1 MGVNE
6 VPGQGASI
14 PNTFP
19 VTASGPAAEQL
30 GQGLKPGAKVLAVVL
45 GQNQSGQTLVQIARN
60 QVAMDLPGSWAAGGR
75 VSLLFLGAQSRPTF
89 LYLNPAPLPP
99 DRVALS
105 PTAQSLV
112 EIQQA
117 GKGPPALGGVETTP
131 VAARMPLPTAQL
143 AHALEGALRGSGLF
157 YESHLAAWAQGR
169 MPLAILL
176 AEPQG
181 ALSNPSSSANPSQ
194 VPAQTAE
201 PATAPPFFQP
211 AAAALVPTRPENQ
224 APAGQSAGTGA
235 PGGRTPDPAA
245 LPQAISR
252 AAVQGT
258 TVYSQMADLGAN
270 PVPSPAQAVHGALT
284 NLVGQQLQALM
295 QQQVEWNGALW
306 PGQWAHWQVEKR
318 KADGGH
324 GGPMEAPQQRWVSTL
339 TMQLPQLGEVRA
351 RIVLAGN
358 ALAVQVWGTENAAL
372 NAGRSALE
380 SALAATGLQV
390 TQCDI
395 SPAFGHD

>member
-6 VPGQGASI
+6 VPGQSVRI
-14 PNTFP
+14 PGTSP
-19 VTASGPAAEQL
+19 VTASGPPADQL
-30 GQGLKPGAKVLAVVL
+30 GQGLAPGTKVLAVVL

-60 QVAMDLPGSWAAGGR
+60 QVAMDLPGRWVAGDR

-112 EIQQA
+112 EIRQA
-117 GKGPPALGGVETTP
+117 GKGPAGPDSAATAP

-143 AHALEGALRGSGLF
+143 ARALEGALRGSGLF

-169 MPLAILL
+169 MPLATLL

-181 ALSNPSSSANPSQ
+181 ALSNPHTTANPAQ
-194 VPAQTAE
+194 GPAQIRE
-201 PATAPPFFQP
+201 P
-211 AAAALVPTRPENQ
+211 AAAAMPSTLPENQ
-224 APAGQSAGTGA
+224 TPAGQSTGTGA
-235 PGGRTPDPAA
+235 SNGTTPDPV
-245 LPQAISR
+245 LPQAISH
-252 AAVQGT
+252 AAVQGA

-270 PVPSPAQAVHGALT
+270 PVPSPAQSVHGALA

-295 QQQVEWNGALW
+295 QQQVEWNGTLW

-318 KADGGH
+318 KADGGQ
-324 GGPMEAPQQRWVSTL
+324 GGPTEVAQHRWVSTMTL
-339 TMQLPQLGEVRA
+339 QLPQLGEVRA
-351 RIVLAGN
+351 RFVLTGN
-358 ALAVQVWGTENAAL
+358 SLAVQVWGTENATL
-372 NAGRSALE
+372 SAGRSALE
-380 SALAATGLQV
+380 SALAAAGLHV
-390 TQCDI
+390 TQCEI
-395 SPAFGHD
+395 FPGFAHD

>member
-6 VPGQGASI
+6 VPGQSASI

-60 QVAMDLPGSWAAGGR
+60 QVAMNLPGSWAAGDR

-89 LYLNPAPLPP
+89 LYMNPAPLPP

-112 EIQQA
+112 EILQA
-117 GKGPPALGGVETTP
+117 GKGLPALGGMETTP
-131 VAARMPLPTAQL
+131 VAARMPLPSAQL
-143 AHALEGALRGSGLF
+143 AQALEGALRGSGLF

-169 MPLAILL
+169 MPLAVLL

-181 ALSNPSSSANPSQ
+181 ALSNPRSPANPFQ
-194 VPAQTAE
+194 LPAQMAE
-201 PATAPPFFQP
+201 PESAPSFFQP
-211 AAAALVPTRPENQ
+211 MVPTHPENQ
-224 APAGQSAGTGA
+224 APPRQSAGTGTPA
-235 PGGRTPDPAA
+235 GTTPDPAA

-306 PGQWAHWQVEKR
+306 PGQRAHWQVEKR

-339 TMQLPQLGEVRA
+339 TMQLPRLGEVRA

-372 NAGRSALE
+372 DAGRSTLR
-380 SALAATGLQV
+380 SALAAAGLHV
-390 TQCDI
+390 TRCDI
-395 SPAFGHD
+395 SPGFAHD

>member
-6 VPGQGASI
+6 VPGQGARI
-14 PNTFP
+14 PDAFP

-45 GQNQSGQTLVQIARN
+45 GQNQSGQTLVQISRN
-60 QVAMDLPGSWAAGGR
+60 QVATDLPGSWAAGDR

-89 LYLNPAPLPP
+89 LYLNPTPLPS

-117 GKGPPALGGVETTP
+117 GKGPVAPGGVETVP

-143 AHALEGALRGSGLF
+143 AQALEGALRGSGLF
-157 YESHLAAWAQGR
+157 YESHLVAWAQGR
-169 MPLAILL
+169 MPLATLL

-181 ALSNPSSSANPSQ
+181 ALSNPHSSAAN
-194 VPAQTAE
+194 PAQIPAE
-201 PATAPPFFQP
+201 PAAAPPFSQ
-211 AAAALVPTRPENQ
+211 AAAAAMVPTRPEDQ
-224 APAGQSAGTGA
+224 MLAGPSPGAGA
-235 PGGRTPDPAA
+235 PGAITPDPA
-245 LPQAISR
+245 LSQASSR
-252 AAVQGT
+252 AVLQGA
-258 TVYSQMADLGAN
+258 TVYSQMAGLGAN
-270 PVPSPAQAVHGALT
+270 PLPSPAQAVHNALT

-295 QQQVEWNGALW
+295 QQQVEWNGTLW
-306 PGQWAHWQVEKR
+306 PGQRAHWQVEKR

-339 TMQLPQLGEVRA
+339 TMRLPQLGEVRA
-351 RIVLAGN
+351 RIVLADK
-358 ALAVQVWGTENAAL
+358 ALAVQIWGTENATL
-372 NAGRSALE
+372 SAGRSALE
-380 SALAATGLQV
+380 SALAAAGLHV

-395 SPAFGHD
+395 APDFGHD

>member
-14 PNTFP
+14 PNTSP
-19 VTASGPAAEQL
+19 VTASGPAAQQL
-30 GQGLKPGAKVLAVVL
+30 GQGLKPGAKVVAVVV

-60 QVAMDLPGSWAAGGR
+60 QVAMDLPGSWAAGDR

-89 LYLNPAPLPP
+89 LYLNPGPLPP

-105 PTAQSLV
+105 PAAQSLV

-117 GKGPPALGGVETTP
+117 GKGPPAPGGVETTP
-131 VAARMPLPTAQL
+131 VAARMPLPTAQF
-143 AHALEGALRGSGLF
+143 AQALEGALRGSGLF
-157 YESHLAAWAQGR
+157 YESHLAAWAQGS

-181 ALSNPSSSANPSQ
+181 ALSNPRSSANPPWI
-194 VPAQTAE
+194 PAQPAE
-201 PATAPPFFQP
+201 AAAPPPFSQ
-211 AAAALVPTRPENQ
+211 AAAAAMVPTRPENQ
-224 APAGQSAGTGA
+224 APPGPSAGTPGA
-235 PGGRTPDPAA
+235 VTPDPA
-245 LPQAISR
+245 LSQASSR
-252 AAVQGT
+252 AVLQGA
-258 TVYSQMADLGAN
+258 TVYSQMAGLGAN
-270 PVPSPAQAVHGALT
+270 PLPSPAQAVHGALT

-306 PGQWAHWQVEKR
+306 PGQRAHWQVEKR
-318 KADGGH
+318 EADGGH
-324 GGPMEAPQQRWVSTL
+324 GGPTEAPQQRWVSTL
-339 TMQLPQLGEVRA
+339 TMRLPQLGEVRA

-380 SALAATGLQV
+380 SALAAAGLQV

-395 SPAFGHD
+395 SPGFGHD

>member
-6 VPGQGASI
+6 VAGQGARI
-14 PNTFP
+14 PDAFP

-60 QVAMDLPGSWAAGGR
+60 QVAMDLPGSWAAGDR

-89 LYLNPAPLPP
+89 LYLNPAPLPS

-117 GKGPPALGGVETTP
+117 GKGPVAPGGVETVP
-131 VAARMPLPTAQL
+131 VAARMPLPTAQF
-143 AHALEGALRGSGLF
+143 AQALEGALRGSGLF
-157 YESHLAAWAQGR
+157 YESHLVAWAQGR
-169 MPLAILL
+169 MPLATLL

-181 ALSNPSSSANPSQ
+181 ALSNPHSSAANPAQ
-194 VPAQTAE
+194 IPAQTEE
-201 PATAPPFFQP
+201 PAAPPPFFQ
-211 AAAALVPTRPENQ
+211 AAAAAMVPTRPEDQ
-224 APAGQSAGTGA
+224 MLAGPSPGAGA
-235 PGGRTPDPAA
+235 PGAITPDPA
-245 LPQAISR
+245 LSQAISR
-252 AAVQGT
+252 AAVQGA
-258 TVYSQMADLGAN
+258 TVYSQMAGLGAN
-270 PVPSPAQAVHGALT
+270 PLPGPAQAVHGAVA

-295 QQQVEWNGALW
+295 QQQVEWNGAVW

-324 GGPMEAPQQRWVSTL
+324 GGPLETPHQHWVSTL

-351 RIVLAGN
+351 RLVLAGD
-358 ALAVQVWGTENAAL
+358 ALAVQVWGTENATL
-372 NAGRSALE
+372 SAGRTALE
-380 SALAATGLQV
+380 SALAAAGLHV

-395 SPAFGHD
+395 APDFGHD

>member
-19 VTASGPAAEQL
+19 VTASGPAAQQL
-30 GQGLKPGAKVLAVVL
+30 GRGLKPGAKVVAVVV

-60 QVAMDLPGSWAAGGR
+60 QVAMDLPGSWAAGDR

-89 LYLNPAPLPP
+89 LYLNPAPLPS

-112 EIQQA
+112 EIRQT
-117 GKGPPALGGVETTP
+117 GKPAAPDSAATAP
-131 VAARMPLPTAQL
+131 VAVRMPLPTAQL
-143 AHALEGALRGSGLF
+143 AQALEGALRSSGLF

-181 ALSNPSSSANPSQ
+181 ALSNPRSSANPPRI
-194 VPAQTAE
+194 PAQPAE
-201 PATAPPFFQP
+201 AAAPPPFSQ
-211 AAAALVPTRPENQ
+211 AAAAAMVPTRPENQ
-224 APAGQSAGTGA
+224 APPGQNAGTGA
-235 PGGRTPDPAA
+235 PGGTTPVPAA

-252 AAVQGT
+252 VAVQGAT
-258 TVYSQMADLGAN
+258 AYSQMADLGAN
-270 PVPSPAQAVHGALT
+270 PVHSPAQAVHGALT
-284 NLVGQQLQALM
+284 NLVGRQLQALM

-339 TMQLPQLGEVRA
+339 TMRLPQLGEVRA

-395 SPAFGHD
+395 SPGFGHD